1 METGSSSGSITIHN
15 ASIFITCLGRWM
27 TDCSRDITLVKRNG
41 HDEIVPSVTH
51 NICSDIP
58 YKHVQKDKSTT
69 ASKRNRKKNEQTKI
83 HQQSDQTLGALI
95 RRNVAH
101 GHLL

>member
-51 NICSDIP
+51 KI
-58 YKHVQKDKSTT
+58 YVQTYHTNTSKKTNRPQP
-69 ASKRNRKKNEQTKI
+69 ASETEKKKTNKPRYTNKV
-83 HQQSDQTLGALI
+83 TRLWAL
-95 RRNVAH
+95 
-101 GHLL
+101 